1 MTRAAE
7 SPSQA
12 RHPPILT
19 VWKDSSDGS
28 GPETVKTLK
37 RSSTVTH
44 QSSSRLMRY
53 ISRKLGRTFNK
64 KAGFRGKAFLP
75 NDQHQLFLDVLDGKL
90 FLSPARPRRVLD
102 IGTGPGLWCL
112 KYPDAQVLGV
122 DVDPV
127 KPPYMLPNC
136 RFDLVDASQPW
147 SFDQN
152 FDFIHMRMVG
162 ELPNGKNKLFETMY
176 EHLMPGGWIEITEW
190 LVKFQ
195 SGNHSLNMFNIWNK
209 NFKRGLKKFGSSPY
223 WALGWKPIMQD
234 KGCLH
239 VTERRY
245 PVPLNPWAPGK
256 RLQKQ
261 GEMMAE
267 NVQTFLEGATMP
279 IFTGALGWSHDQV
292 QELLSALRKEVA
304 DTDVHG
310 YLTLMTIWCQK
321 PREGSSI
328 SSSARTTRSVS
339 TQGTA

>member
-1 MTRAAE
+1 M
-7 SPSQA
+7 
-12 RHPPILT
+12 I
-19 VWKDSSDGS
+19 VG
-28 GPETVKTLK
+28 
-37 RSSTVTH
+37 
-44 QSSSRLMRY
+44 
-53 ISRKLGRTFNK
+53 I
-64 KAGFRGKAFLP
+64 
-75 NDQHQLFLDVLDGKL
+75 
-90 FLSPARPRRVLD
+90 
-102 IGTGPGLWCL
+102 
-112 KYPDAQVLGV
+112 

-136 RFDLVDASQPW
+136 RFEVVDASQPW
-147 SFDQN
+147 SFDHS

-162 ELPNGKNKLFETMY
+162 ELPNGKHKLFETMY
-176 EHLMPGGWIEITEW
+176 EHLVPGGWIEITEW

-223 WALGWKPIMQD
+223 WALQWKAIMQD

-279 IFTGALGWSHDQV
+279 VFTGALGWSHEQV
-292 QELLSALRKEVA
+292 QELLAALRREVE
-304 DTDVHG
+304 DTEVHG
-310 YLTLMTIWCQK
+310 FLTL
-321 PREGSSI
+321 
-328 SSSARTTRSVS
+328 
-339 TQGTA
+339 